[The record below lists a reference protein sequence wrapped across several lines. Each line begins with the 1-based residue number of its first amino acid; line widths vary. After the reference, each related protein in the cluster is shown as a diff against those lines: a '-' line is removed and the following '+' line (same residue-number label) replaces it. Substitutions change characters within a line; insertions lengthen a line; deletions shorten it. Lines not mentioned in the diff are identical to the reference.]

1 MRDYIE
7 ERVLSIGEYIV
18 SNNATVRQA
27 AKEFGVSKSTAHK
40 DAADRLPVINKK
52 KKKKVRS
59 ILDVNKS
66 ERHIRGGMATK
77 NKYSKINE

>member
-7 ERVLSIGEYIV
+7 ERVLRIGENIV

-40 DAADRLPVINKK
+40 DAADRLPVINMELA
-52 KKKKVRS
+52 KKVRS

>member
-18 SNNATVRQA
+18 TNNATVRQA

-40 DAADRLPVINKK
+40 DAADRLLMINKDLAN
-52 KKKKVRS
+52 KVRI
-59 ILDVNKS
+59 ILDINKS
-66 ERHIRGGMATK
+66 ERHLRGGMATK
-77 NKYSKINE
+77 NKYSKNNE

>member
-18 SNNATVRQA
+18 TNNATVRQA

-40 DAADRLPVINKK
+40 DAADRLPMINRDLAN
-52 KKKKVRS
+52 KVRI
-59 ILDVNKS
+59 ILDINKS
-66 ERHIRGGMATK
+66 ERHLRGGMATK
-77 NKYSKINE
+77 NKYSKNNE